1 MLSLIHCA
9 LLASAPTLE
18 VPATL
23 ELTQPDP
30 GESAIATPRKAIKM
44 GLTWLARHQ
53 SPSGYWN
60 HKEFWKDNMAGG
72 TQCVQGAGAH
82 VQHVG
87 CTGLALLAL
96 VGDERSLKQGEYAA
110 GILSAVE
117 WLLKTQDPESGRFGE
132 ILDHTFHYDHAITTL
147 ALADTLTLCAG
158 KKHFEDLPDTRILSA
173 LTKAEEYIRKAR
185 NPNGVWRYDNPPSG
199 DNDTSVT
206 GWMLA
211 ALNAAGRHTQSNMD
225 AAHKGTLDWI
235 EQMTDPDTAR
245 IGYSTRGSCSARVT
259 KVNDDFPTD
268 QGETLTAI
276 GLHCRFLLGQ
286 ARRNVPIIKRHAE
299 LILKAQPTWNPETID
314 MYYWYHATLAMSHMD
329 SKSWRSWKKPME
341 KVALE
346 TQCEEKNDYQGSW
359 DPLGAWG
366 WSGGRIY
373 STALMLLILEE
384 IAG

>member
-1 MLSLIHCA
+1 MLSLINCA

-23 ELTQPDP
+23 ELTHLDTKEPTI
-30 GESAIATPRKAIKM
+30 SAPRDAIKM
-44 GLTWLARHQ
+44 GLAWLARHQ
-53 SPSGYWN
+53 NPNGYWN
-60 HKEFWKDNMAGG
+60 HKEFWKDNRAGG
-72 TQCVQGAGAH
+72 TQCVQGAGTH

-87 CTGLALLAL
+87 STGLALLAL
-96 VGDERSLKQGEYAA
+96 VGDKRSLKQGEYAV

-117 WLLKTQDPESGRFGE
+117 WLLEKQESESGLIGDSLG
-132 ILDHTFHYDHAITTL
+132 IAFHYDHAIATL
-147 ALADTLTLCAG
+147 ALANTLTLCAN
-158 KKHFEDLPDTRILSA
+158 KKHFEDLPDTRMLTA

-185 NPNGVWRYDNPPSG
+185 NPHGVWRYENPPNG

-211 ALNAAGRHTQSNMD
+211 ALNAAGRHTQSDMD
-225 AAHKGTLDWI
+225 AALKGTLAWI
-235 EQMTDPDTAR
+235 EQVTDPDTAR
-245 IGYSTRGSCSARVT
+245 IGYTMRGSPSARVM

-268 QGETLTAI
+268 EGEALTAI
-276 GLHCRFLLGQ
+276 GLHCRFLMGQ
-286 ARRNVPIIKRHAE
+286 TPRDEPVIKRQAE
-299 LILKAQPTWNPETID
+299 LILNAQPTWNPKAID
-314 MYYWYHATLAMSHMD
+314 MYYWYHATLAMSHMG

-341 KVALE
+341 KVALQA
-346 TQCEEKNDYQGSW
+346 QCKEKDDYKGSW

-366 WSGGRIY
+366 YSGGRIY